1 MSSSS
6 AALLGEGNNPKGAT
20 KDAAAADVFVKK
32 SRRDGCNTL
41 SSPDFFAPN
50 C

>member
-20 KDAAAADVFVKK
+20 KDAAAAADVFVKK
-32 SRRDGCNTL
+32 SRRDGCTF
-41 SSPDFFAPN
+41 SSPDFIAPN